1 MIREVFMESAGAC
14 RSVLAS
20 PRVTEGWDRPSA
32 LDEMTVG
39 ALAGHLM
46 RAVTSVD
53 AYLDVPVPEGDVPLD
68 AAGYFLSIDGLSDRD
83 LQSPLHTAI
92 RSRADEEAHAGPAGV
107 IERWDAAI
115 GRLAARLPDEPR
127 DRVLPALGGRLV
139 LLEEYLI
146 TRLVEMLVHT
156 DDLAASVGLEPP
168 SFPEQANSAVID
180 CLVEVA
186 RRRHGSA
193 AVITALSRRERD
205 SIHALRVL

>member
-1 MIREVFMESAGAC
+1 MIREVFLECAGAS

-20 PRVTEGWDRPSA
+20 QQVSQAWDRMSA
-32 LDEMTVG
+32 LDEMSVG
-39 ALAGHLM
+39 SLAGHLM

-53 AYLDVPVPEGDVPLD
+53 AYLVALPSEGDDPLD
-68 AAGYFLSIDGLSDRD
+68 SAGYFLSIDGLSDGD
-83 LQSPLHTAI
+83 LHSQLHTAI
-92 RSRADEEAHAGPAGV
+92 RSRADQEAHAGPAGV

-115 GRLAARLPDEPR
+115 GRLAARLPEEPQ

-139 LLEEYLI
+139 LLDEYLV

-156 DDLAASVGLEPP
+156 DDLAVSVGLELP
-168 SFPEQANSAVID
+168 SFPEQANSAAIG

-193 AVITALSRRERD
+193 ALITALTRRERD
-205 SIHALRVL
+205 SIDALRVL